1 MSFLSPN
8 ELADIEHDVV
18 AMFDSA
24 EMTPVE
30 LRWREYVGDA
40 DGVYEDHPDEA
51 GTLRKLTVNC
61 QVLPVRRKD
70 MEEADWGRYIEGD
83 VILVFQSD
91 VVLEHDGLEVVAADG
106 TTWVPDQDPPDVSS
120 RYAEEWLG
128 NATLTQVVY
137 GRLKK

>member
-1 MSFLSPN
+1 MTFLSPS
-8 ELADIEHDVV
+8 ELSDIEHDVDE
-18 AMFDSA
+18 MFASA

-30 LRWREYVGDA
+30 LRWREYTGDA
-40 DGVYEDHPDEA
+40 DPVYDDHPDEA
-51 GTLRKLTVNC
+51 GTLRKLAAKC

-70 MEEADWGRYIEGD
+70 MEEADWGHYMEGD
-83 VILVFQSD
+83 TILVFHSD

-106 TTWVPDQDPPDVSS
+106 TTWVLDQNPPDVSS

-128 NATLTQVVY
+128 SSTLTQVVY